1 MKEVFVYIV
10 DAEYPHREGKLAG
23 KTPLEWLTFSLGAFP
38 FSVVTEVTEPL
49 PEARYIAAIPS
60 SCPLVDEAYITS
72 CVKEMERRSIASAD
86 LGRGKI
92 ARRDSFWEEAKIRF
106 HSERLLD
113 LADGGS
119 REKAESALYVQVAER
134 LEKEGVILCDPSLV
148 QIAADC
154 VVEKGAVVEPFV
166 RLDNSIVRSGAV
178 IGSFSVLSNSEI
190 GERAEIIQSRVV
202 DSKVGAGAKIGPF
215 AYLRMGSDVGANCRI
230 GDFVEVKAS
239 SIAEGA
245 KAAHLAY
252 IGDAEVG
259 AETNVGCGAVF
270 ANYDGKKKH
279 RTKVG
284 AKAFIG
290 ANVNLIAPVT
300 VGDGAFI
307 AAATTVTENVKS
319 GAFVIGRSRAEEKER
334 KTKGE
339 T

>member
-1 MKEVFVYIV
+1 MKEAYVYII
-10 DAEYPHREGKLAG
+10 DAEYPHKEERLAG
-23 KTPLEWLTFSLGAFP
+23 RTPLEWLLSSLGELP
-38 FSVVTEVTEPL
+38 FSVVAEVKEPL
-49 PEARYIAAIPS
+49 PEARYIATIPS

-72 CVKEMERRSIASAD
+72 CVREMERRSIASAD

-92 ARRDSFWEEAKIRF
+92 ARREDFFLEEAKIRF
-106 HSERLLD
+106 HADCLLD

-119 REKAESALYVQVAER
+119 RERAENALYVKVAER
-134 LEKEGVILCDPSLV
+134 LEKEGVILKDRSLV

-154 VVEKGAVVEPFV
+154 VIEKGAIVEPFV
-166 RLDNSIVRSGAV
+166 RLEKTVVRSGAV

-190 GERAEIIQSRVV
+190 GERAEIIESRVF
-202 DSKVGAGAKIGPF
+202 DSKVGADAKIGPF
-215 AYLRMGSDVGANCRI
+215 AYLRMGSAVGKKCRI

-239 SIAEGA
+239 SIGEGA

-259 AETNVGCGAVF
+259 AETNVGCGTVF
-270 ANYDGKKKH
+270 ANYDGKEKH

-284 AKAFIG
+284 ERAFIG

-300 VGDGAFI
+300 VGEGAYI
-307 AAATTVTENVKS
+307 AAATTVTENVKT

-334 KTKGE
+334 KKRE